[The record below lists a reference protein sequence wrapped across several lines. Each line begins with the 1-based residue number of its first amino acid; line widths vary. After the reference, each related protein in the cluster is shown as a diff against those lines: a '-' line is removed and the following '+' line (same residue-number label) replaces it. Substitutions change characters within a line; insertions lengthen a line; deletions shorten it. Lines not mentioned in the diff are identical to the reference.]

1 MAICLADSSSLG
13 SSDACQLCLQLH
25 QKVQSS
31 RSNAD
36 GAEPL
41 DGFAT
46 LPAADAGAQGA
57 AGPKAGTG
65 LAVDVAGKQRLLRG
79 LAAAAA
85 AVVHQWS
92 GSAGGKQPKEARKQL
107 RSMLGD
113 ARQQLKAQ
121 LKAAKGKS
129 AGKALGSNVAAGV
142 AVYVRS
148 QIDVLASWSA
158 SLSAGSSTGSKRSDP
173 VEQLQQ
179 RQKKQK
185 S

>member
-57 AGPKAGTG
+57 TGPKAGTG
-65 LAVDVAGKQRLLRG
+65 LAVDVAGKQKLLRE

-85 AVVHQWS
+85 AVVQQWA

-113 ARQQLKAQ
+113 ARQQLAQ
-121 LKAAKGKS
+121 GAAE
-129 AGKALGSNVAAGV
+129 GSQGRVSRQGAD
-142 AVYVRS
+142 VRS
-148 QIDVLASWSA
+148 QLEVLASWSA
-158 SLSAGSSTGSKRSDP
+158 ALSAGSKRSDAG
-173 VEQLQQ
+173 EQLQQ
-179 RQKKQK
+179 RPKKQK
-185 S
+185 SWS